1 MTAYTVAGSWPA
13 GGARLLAPVGTATG
27 WVGTIVVRGPVRIT
41 DEVFQVGG
49 PQLTAPQ
56 DAAIY
61 LINFDA
67 HAALID
73 AGCGRANDTLLRN
86 IEAAGV
92 KPEAIELLLITHCH
106 FDHTGGA
113 KWLRERLGCAVV
125 MHELDALYLE
135 VGDHEVTAASWYGS
149 RLEACVVDR
158 KLAGS
163 EEDIHLGERTIRT
176 VHIPGHSPGSV
187 AYVTTSAGQKIVFA
201 QDVHGPLHPSL
212 LSNAADYQAS
222 LQRLIDIDAD
232 VLCEGHYGIY
242 KGRQDIVR
250 FVRSFMQ

>member
-1 MTAYTVAGSWPA
+1 MA
-13 GGARLLAPVGTATG
+13 
-27 WVGTIVVRGPVRIT
+27 RGPVRIT

-61 LINFDA
+61 LVSFDG

-73 AGCGRANDTLLRN
+73 AGCGRANEALLRN

-92 KPEAIELLLITHCH
+92 KLEDIELLLITHCH

-125 MHELDALYLE
+125 MHELDAPYLE

-149 RLEACVVDR
+149 RLEACIVDR
-158 KLAGS
+158 RLAGN
-163 EEDIHLGERTIRT
+163 EEGIHLGERIIRA

-187 AYVTTSAGQKIVFA
+187 AYVTTSEGLKIVFA

-212 LSNAADYQAS
+212 LSNEADYQAS
-222 LQRLIDIDAD
+222 LQRLIDLDAD
-232 VLCEGHYGIY
+232 VLCEGHYGIF
-242 KGRQDIVR
+242 KGKQDIVR
-250 FVRSFMQ
+250 FIRSFMQ

>member
-1 MTAYTVAGSWPA
+1 VA
-13 GGARLLAPVGTATG
+13 
-27 WVGTIVVRGPVRIT
+27 RGPVRIT
-41 DEVFQVGG
+41 DEIFQVGG

-61 LINFDA
+61 LLNFDG

-73 AGCGRANDTLLRN
+73 AGCGRANETLVRN

-92 KPEAIELLLITHCH
+92 KPESVELLLITHCH

-113 KWLRERLGCAVV
+113 KWLRDRFGCTVV
-125 MHELDALYLE
+125 MHELDARFLE
-135 VGDHEVTAASWYGS
+135 AGDNEVAAASWYGS
-149 RLEACVVDR
+149 RLDPCIVDR

-163 EEDIHLGERTIRT
+163 EEEIRLGERIIRA

-187 AYVTTSAGQKIVFA
+187 AYVTTSAGLKIVFA

-212 LSNAADYQAS
+212 LSNAVSYQAS
-222 LQRLIDIDAD
+222 LQRLIDLDAD

-242 KGRQDIVR
+242 NGRQDIVR
-250 FVRSFMQ
+250 FVSSFVR

>member
-1 MTAYTVAGSWPA
+1 MA
-13 GGARLLAPVGTATG
+13 
-27 WVGTIVVRGPVRIT
+27 RGPMRIT

-61 LINFDA
+61 LINFDG
-67 HAALID
+67 HTALID
-73 AGCGRANDTLLRN
+73 AGCGRATEKLLRN

-92 KPEAIELLLITHCH
+92 KPEDIELLLITHCH

-113 KWLRERLGCAVV
+113 RWLRKRLGCAVV
-125 MHELDALYLE
+125 MHELDVRYVELS
-135 VGDHEVTAASWYGS
+135 DSEVTAASWYGS
-149 RLEACVVDR
+149 RLEPCAVDR
-158 KLAGS
+158 KLAGK
-163 EEDIHLGERTIRT
+163 EEEIWLGERIIRA

-187 AYVTTSAGQKIVFA
+187 AYVTTSEGLKIVFA
-201 QDVHGPLHPSL
+201 QDIHGPLHPSL

-222 LQRLIDIDAD
+222 LQRLIDLDAD

-250 FVRSFMQ
+250 FIRSFMG

>member
-1 MTAYTVAGSWPA
+1 
-13 GGARLLAPVGTATG
+13 
-27 WVGTIVVRGPVRIT
+27 
-41 DEVFQVGG
+41 
-49 PQLTAPQ
+49 
-56 DAAIY
+56 
-61 LINFDA
+61 
-67 HAALID
+67 LID
-73 AGCGRANDTLLRN
+73 AGSGYANEALLRN

-92 KPEAIELLLITHCH
+92 KPEDIELLLITHCH

-113 KWLRERLGCAVV
+113 KWLRDRLGCAVV
-125 MHELDALYLE
+125 MHELDALHIE

-158 KLAGS
+158 KLTGR
-163 EEDIHLGERTIRT
+163 EEDIHLGERTIRA

-187 AYVTTSAGQKIVFA
+187 AYVTTSAGLKIVFA

-222 LQRLIDIDAD
+222 LQHLIDLDAD

>member
-13 GGARLLAPVGTATG
+13 GGARLLAPVGTASG
-27 WVGTIVVRGPVRIT
+27 WVGTIVARGPVRIT
-41 DEVFQVGG
+41 DEIFQVGG

-61 LINFDA
+61 LLNCDGR
-67 HAALID
+67 AALID

-92 KPEAIELLLITHCH
+92 KREAIELLLITHCH

-113 KWLRERLGCAVV
+113 RWLRDRLGCAVI
-125 MHELDALYLE
+125 MHELDARFLE
-135 VGDHEVTAASWYGS
+135 MGDTEVTAASWYGS
-149 RLEACVVDR
+149 RLEPCMVDR
-158 KLAGS
+158 RLAGN
-163 EEDIHLGERTIRT
+163 EEEIGLGERIIRA

-187 AYVTTSAGQKIVFA
+187 AYITTSAGLKIVFA

-212 LSNAADYQAS
+212 
-222 LQRLIDIDAD
+222 
-232 VLCEGHYGIY
+232 
-242 KGRQDIVR
+242 
-250 FVRSFMQ
+250 